1 VTPKKWR
8 WHQKT
13 MWRSPAIVVGKL
25 IYGESLKDPQKCF
38 RRERNSISI
47 LYPERALM
55 PNYKSPIK

>member
-1 VTPKKWR
+1 MTPKKWR

-55 PNYKSPIK
+55 PNCKSPIE